1 MSEHSPEPWVH
12 EPENDDDG
20 FLEIVDADGMVVCLG
35 EGVLSEADARRI
47 ALNSGEQKEAA
58 RRILFSVSSLT
69 AISVAAHDPKAMSL
83 SGVVRHLPFG

>member
-35 EGVLSEADARRI
+35 G
-47 ALNSGEQKEAA
+47 
-58 RRILFSVSSLT
+58 
-69 AISVAAHDPKAMSL
+69 
-83 SGVVRHLPFG
+83 